1 VKSVNELALEILEY
15 SRNNILVKMP
25 FLNRALFSLKF
36 KEVDDLNFCSDGYYL
51 YYKPEYII
59 AEYKNDNDYFIR
71 AYLHII
77 MHFLYHHNIV
87 NEVIDFDTW
96 ALACDIAVENTINNL
111 NLEIA
116 NNNEEA
122 QYKLIN
128 ELSTLIS
135 SFNSETIY
143 KYYKRNIED
152 KDEIKAL
159 RLAFFKDEH
168 GLWFSGDKEIKEAKN
183 WEDIS
188 RQIQTDLQTYHKDT
202 NNYLA
207 QNLSE
212 VNAHKTSLKYF
223 LRRFGQNEEV
233 LKTSKEDIDIML
245 YTYGLNMYKN
255 IPIVENQEF
264 KEDKKIKDLVIAIDT
279 SGSVKGELV
288 EKFINYAYSILCDSD
303 NLSNDLNLYIIQC
316 DDRVQDICLIH
327 NKKQLDSY
335 ISNLEL
341 KGFGET
347 DFRPVFEY
355 VNNLVN
361 EAKIKELKG
370 LIYFTDGKGIYPK
383 MKAKYKT
390 AFVIYQKRYEYI
402 EVPPWAMKVEL
413 MEDDILD
420 EKFD

>member
-1 VKSVNELALEILEY
+1 VKTINELAQNVIEY
-15 SRNNILVKMP
+15 SRNSILVKMP
-25 FLNRALFSLKF
+25 FLNRALFSLKL
-36 KEVDDLNFCSDGYYL
+36 KESEDLNFCSDGYYL
-51 YYKPEYII
+51 YYKPSYVIS
-59 AEYKNDNDYFIR
+59 EYKNDNDYFIR
-71 AYLHII
+71 GYLHII

-111 NLEIA
+111 DIT
-116 NNNEEA
+116 NNNEDSQKEI
-122 QYKLIN
+122 IN
-128 ELSTLIS
+128 QLSKVIS
-135 SFNSETIY
+135 SFNAETIY
-143 KYYKRNIED
+143 KYYKRNNVD
-152 KDEIKAL
+152 KDELKAI

-168 GLWFSGDKEIKEAKN
+168 GLWFNGDKEIKEARN
-183 WEDIS
+183 WQDIS
-188 RQIQTDLQTYHKDT
+188 RSIQTDLQTYHKDT

-223 LRRFGQNEEV
+223 LKRFGQSEEI
-233 LKTSKEDIDIML
+233 LKTSLEDIDIML

-255 IPIVENQEF
+255 IPIVENEEF
-264 KEDKKIKDLVIAIDT
+264 KEDKKIRDLVIAIDT

-288 EKFINYAYSILCDSD
+288 EKFVNYAYSILCDSD
-303 NLSNDLNLYIIQC
+303 NLSNDLNLYLIQC
-316 DDRVQDICLIH
+316 DDKIEDVRLIH
-327 NKKQLDSY
+327 NKKELDDY
-335 ISNLEL
+335 INHLEL
-341 KGFGET
+341 KGFNET

-355 VNNLVN
+355 VNNLID
-361 EAKIKELKG
+361 ERKIKELKG

-383 MKAKYKT
+383 MKTKYKS

-402 EVPPWAMKVEL
+402 EVPPWALKVEL